1 MPIQIRIGVPNLKR
15 NLIFSFAFS
24 PVVFIYS
31 VWKYENGWF
40 SIVMRLKHLLLSER
54 KRKKRERER
63 KTERKREREREGATL
78 RAISL
83 PETPKAQHS
92 TWRYISPKAPAVA
105 AVQAR
110 GKHKNQNV
118 SPFTEMEAIFFGLEE
133 LVRLV
138 FPSLKNKSNAIL
150 KQIKSGRNKIYVS
163 WINS

>member
-1 MPIQIRIGVPNLKR
+1 MCRTWNETWSFLLRFPPLFLFILFGSMRMDDFRLLCVWNICCSPNEK
-15 NLIFSFAFS
+15 
-24 PVVFIYS
+24 
-31 VWKYENGWF
+31 
-40 SIVMRLKHLLLSER
+40 ER
-54 KRKKRERER
+54 RERER
-63 KTERKREREREGATL
+63 ERQKEREREREGATL